1 MITNYVQVLE
11 FFLEYLLQK
20 NFGKEGGVWPHHG
33 VHHQE
38 RGARVWILGSY
49 TECVFLPVCIS
60 EERVNRC
67 FHVSMFPC
75 FHFAAHRFRLSV
87 IIIKYV

>member
-11 FFLEYLLQK
+11 FFLEYFIQK

-38 RGARVWILGSY
+38 RGARVWILSSY
-49 TECVFLPVCIS
+49 TECVVLPVCIS
-60 EERVNRC
+60 EERSVNRR
-67 FHVSMFPC
+67 FHVSMFPFC
-75 FHFAAHRFRLSV
+75 CSSFPSFRNH
-87 IIIKYV
+87 